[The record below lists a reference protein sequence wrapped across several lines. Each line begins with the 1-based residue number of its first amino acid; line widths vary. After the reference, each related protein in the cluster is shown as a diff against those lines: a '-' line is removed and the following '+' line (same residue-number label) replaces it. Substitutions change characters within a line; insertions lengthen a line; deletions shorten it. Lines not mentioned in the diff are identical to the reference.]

1 MQQNAE
7 NNAKVEYEKALID
20 AAVANAKFEVPEIM
34 VEDRISQMVDEMRMS
49 LESRKMTLEM
59 YMQYTGMD
67 MAKIRENQRA
77 TAAENVKTDLV
88 LDAIAK
94 AENIQVS
101 MEDVDAEL
109 SAIAPSTLR
118 ALLANN
124 VDNPSSTIIFKIC
137 KTLKIELKDFYD
149 SPLFDMEKLEY

>member
-1 MQQNAE
+1 MDTLLCQFLYMPIFFCKNQ
-7 NNAKVEYEKALID
+7 I
-20 AAVANAKFEVPEIM
+20 
-34 VEDRISQMVDEMRMS
+34 ISFAIFITYFFS
-49 LESRKMTLEM
+49 N
-59 YMQYTGMD
+59 YYNYTPN
-67 MAKIRENQRA
+67 K
-77 TAAENVKTDLV
+77 L
-88 LDAIAK
+88 
-94 AENIQVS
+94 
-101 MEDVDAEL
+101 AEL

>member
-1 MQQNAE
+1 MLICLTIPLLSILKSVDNASAF
-7 NNAKVEYEKALID
+7 NQTSTL
-20 AAVANAKFEVPEIM
+20 
-34 VEDRISQMVDEMRMS
+34 RI
-49 LESRKMTLEM
+49 LELCNK
-59 YMQYTGMD
+59 YNYTPN
-67 MAKIRENQRA
+67 K
-77 TAAENVKTDLV
+77 L
-88 LDAIAK
+88 
-94 AENIQVS
+94 
-101 MEDVDAEL
+101 AEL